1 MLDKIST
8 RIAAYQQ
15 DRTSTRSAGYQNI
28 IVELS
33 CDPETLAERSD
44 AQGIAGMLNS
54 NIHSEELLDL
64 QEQLLNEFWRIV
76 DTQLTPRQSQ
86 VLRLYAQGLTQIE
99 IAKHLN
105 VNQSS
110 ITKSINGNCDYRNGK
125 KIYGGAKKKL
135 LRIASKDSIIQNI
148 FKRMAEIKSDNSF

>member
-1 MLDKIST
+1 MSDRTST
-8 RIAAYQQ
+8 RNPAYKQ
-15 DRTSTRSAGYQNI
+15 DRTSTRSAGYQNV

-44 AQGIAGMLNS
+44 AQGITGMLNS
-54 NIHSEELLDL
+54 NAHSEELLDL
-64 QEQLLNEFWRIV
+64 QEQLLTEFWRIV
-76 DTQLTPRQSQ
+76 DTLTPRQSQ
-86 VLRLYAQGLTQIE
+86 VLKLYAQGLTQIE

-135 LRIASKDSIIQNI
+135 QRIAAKDPVIQAI
-148 FKRMAEIKSDNSF
+148 FKRMAEIKSENSF

>member
-1 MLDKIST
+1 ML
-8 RIAAYQQ
+8 
-15 DRTSTRSAGYQNI
+15 DRTSTRSAGYQHV
-28 IVELS
+28 IVELP

-44 AQGIAGMLNS
+44 AQGITGMLNS
-54 NIHSEELLDL
+54 NTYSEELLDL
-64 QEQLLNEFWRIV
+64 QDQLLTEFWRIV

-135 LRIASKDSIIQNI
+135 LRIASKDPVIQGI
-148 FKRMAEIKSDNSF
+148 FKRIAEIKQEM

>member
-1 MLDKIST
+1 MSD
-8 RIAAYQQ
+8 RIPRNPAYQQ

-44 AQGIAGMLNS
+44 AQGITGMLNS
-54 NIHSEELLDL
+54 NAYSEELLDL

-76 DTQLTPRQSQ
+76 DTLTPRQSQ

-135 LRIASKDSIIQNI
+135 QRIASKDPVIQGI
-148 FKRMAEIKSDNSF
+148 FKRIAEIKQEL